1 MYRHRCIQS
10 EKHNSRDTHAAR
22 FKFLA
27 ASVVLSVR
35 RHRLPV
41 VQRDRTSL
49 GKAVDD
55 TRSRL
60 SSLPNL
66 VAGRDNRAYNV
77 SSNDVSSFFF
87 FLIAFSVRSRQRLSR
102 GGRRRREV
110 DERREKRN
118 RFPPARFRNI
128 FAKLDFLGFLMFHV
142 PVFTSSIVQQLQM
155 CFFIGWREG
164 GIKIPNL

>member
-60 SSLPNL
+60 SSLPKL

-87 FLIAFSVRSRQRLSR
+87 FFDRVQCSKSTETLSR
-102 GGRRRREV
+102 RTKKRSGRE
-110 DERREKRN
+110 EREKKPLSTCSLPKHFRKTGFSWVSYVPRPRIHKFDRAATTN
-118 RFPPARFRNI
+118 VFLHWMARGRHKN
-128 FAKLDFLGFLMFHV
+128 
-142 PVFTSSIVQQLQM
+142 S
-155 CFFIGWREG
+155 
-164 GIKIPNL
+164 

>member
-49 GKAVDD
+49 GKTVDD

-60 SSLPNL
+60 SSLPKL

-77 SSNDVSSFFF
+77 SLTTFLLFFF

-102 GGRRRREV
+102 GGRRREV
-110 DERREKRN
+110 DERRGKRN